1 MEFHVTN
8 VSDEQCRALARS
20 GRGSYIRNVATGGKH
35 IKLKEFGG
43 TFQFEIEADS
53 ESEASIGWTQFSV
66 VR

>member
-1 MEFHVTN
+1 MAVVKAVNKVVFSHE
-8 VSDEQCRALARS
+8 A
-20 GRGSYIRNVATGGKH
+20 GGSCIGNVATGKH
-35 IKLKEFGG
+35 IKLKELGG